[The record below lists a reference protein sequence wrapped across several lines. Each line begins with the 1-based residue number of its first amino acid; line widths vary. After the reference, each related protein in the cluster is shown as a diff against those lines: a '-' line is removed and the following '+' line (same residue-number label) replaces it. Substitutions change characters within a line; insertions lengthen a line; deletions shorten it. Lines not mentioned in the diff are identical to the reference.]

1 MALLPKMA
9 KPVKKPLFTIFFAFF
24 RILGWVTGE
33 ISPHRVP
40 QAYSGGGFHSE
51 MPRSVTNIE
60 KIVFGTLVY

>member
-9 KPVKKPLFTIFFAFF
+9 KPMKSHFFAIFFAFF

-40 QAYSGGGFHSE
+40 QAYSGGGVHPE